1 MSQDMNQQTEER
13 NKTAEAKRPAPA
25 GRRRKRRFGA
35 GFAAGALSVL
45 LIGICA
51 WGAIEILRGGFPF
64 GTYASGQVSENDV
77 SAKLD
82 LLNSLIDQY
91 YLYEGEV
98 DEDALA
104 EGIYSGYTAALGDP
118 YTEYY
123 DREETAAL
131 MESTSG
137 EFSGIGATMT
147 QNTDGPGAV
156 ITAVY
161 EGSPAAEAG
170 LQAGDVISKVD
181 GNDVSGM
188 DLDSIVSLIKGEKGT
203 EVKITVLRY
212 GQEIETAAVRDII
225 QMQTVDS
232 VMLDDQVGYIS
243 VSEFDDVTYDQFKSA
258 LDSLEAQGM
267 AGLVIDLRNNPGGNL
282 DTVTDML
289 KLLLPEGPI
298 VSITD
303 KNGDT
308 EEITCDGSNEFTKPL
323 AVLVNQYSASASE
336 VFCGAVQD
344 YGIGSIVGVTTFGK
358 GVVQQLMDLG
368 DGTCLKVTIAEYYTP
383 SGRSINGIGVEP
395 DVEVEYVYD
404 AENPEADNQLEM
416 AAETVR
422 GELQQG

>member
-51 WGAIEILRGGFPF
+51 CGAIGILRGGFPF

-404 AENPEADNQLEM
+404 AENPEADNQLET

>member
-1 MSQDMNQQTEER
+1 MSQDMNQQTDER

-51 WGAIEILRGGFPF
+51 CGAIGILRGGFPF

-404 AENPEADNQLEM
+404 AENPEADNQLET

>member
-1 MSQDMNQQTEER
+1 MSQDRNQQTEER

-51 WGAIEILRGGFPF
+51 WGAIGILRGGFPF

-188 DLDSIVSLIKGEKGT
+188 DLDSIVSVIKGEKGT

-258 LDSLEAQGM
+258 MDSLEAQGM

-289 KLLLPEGPI
+289 KLLLPEGTI

-404 AENPEADNQLEM
+404 AENPEADNQLET

>member
-51 WGAIEILRGGFPF
+51 CGAIGILRGGFPF

-203 EVKITVLRY
+203 EVKITALRY
-212 GQEIETAAVRDII
+212 GQEIETAAVREII

-344 YGIGSIVGVTTFGK
+344 YGVDSIVGVTTFGK

-383 SGRSINGIGVEP
+383 SGRSIKGIGVGP

-404 AENPEADNQLEM
+404 AENPEADNQLET

-422 GELQQG
+422 AELQQG

>member
-1 MSQDMNQQTEER
+1 MSQDMNRQTEER

-51 WGAIEILRGGFPF
+51 WGAIGILRGGFPF

-232 VMLDDQVGYIS
+232 VMIDDQVGYIS

-404 AENPEADNQLEM
+404 AENPEADNQLET

-422 GELQQG
+422 AELQQG

>member
-1 MSQDMNQQTEER
+1 MSQDRNQQTEER

-51 WGAIEILRGGFPF
+51 WGAIGILRGGFPF

-188 DLDSIVSLIKGEKGT
+188 DLDSIVSVIKGEKGT

-404 AENPEADNQLEM
+404 AENPEADNQLET

-422 GELQQG
+422 AELQQG

>member
-1 MSQDMNQQTEER
+1 MSQDRNQQTEER

-51 WGAIEILRGGFPF
+51 WGAIGILRGGFPF

-188 DLDSIVSLIKGEKGT
+188 DLDSIVSVIKGEKGT

-404 AENPEADNQLEM
+404 AENPEADNQLET

>member
-1 MSQDMNQQTEER
+1 MSQDRNQQTEER

-51 WGAIEILRGGFPF
+51 WGAIGILRGGFPF

-258 LDSLEAQGM
+258 MDSLEAQGM

-344 YGIGSIVGVTTFGK
+344 YGIGSIVGVKTFGK

-404 AENPEADNQLEM
+404 AENPEADNQLET

>member
-51 WGAIEILRGGFPF
+51 WGAIGILRGGFPF

-404 AENPEADNQLEM
+404 AENPEADNQLET

-422 GELQQG
+422 AELQQG

>member
-282 DTVTDML
+282 STVTDML
-289 KLLLPEGPI
+289 KLLLPEGTI

-308 EEITCDGSNEFTKPL
+308 EEVTCDGSNEFTKPL

-336 VFCGAVQD
+336 VFSGAIQD
-344 YGIGSIVGVTTFGK
+344 YGIGSIVGVTTYGK
-358 GVVQQLMDLG
+358 GVVQQLIDLG

-383 SGRSINGIGVEP
+383 SGRSINGVGVKP
-395 DVEVEYVYD
+395 DVEAEYVYD
-404 AENPEADNQLEM
+404 AENPEADNQLET
-416 AAETVR
+416 AVETVMA
-422 GELQQG
+422 ELQQG

>member
-51 WGAIEILRGGFPF
+51 CGAIGILRGGFPF

-147 QNTDGPGAV
+147 QNTDGSGAV

-232 VMLDDQVGYIS
+232 VMLDNQVGYIS

-404 AENPEADNQLEM
+404 AENPEADNQLET

-422 GELQQG
+422 AELQQG

>member
-1 MSQDMNQQTEER
+1 MSQDRNQQTEER

-51 WGAIEILRGGFPF
+51 WGAIGILRGGFPF

-289 KLLLPEGPI
+289 KLLLPEGTI

-404 AENPEADNQLEM
+404 AENPEADNQLET

>member
-1 MSQDMNQQTEER
+1 MSQDMNRQTEER

-51 WGAIEILRGGFPF
+51 WGAIGILRGGFPF

-212 GQEIETAAVRDII
+212 GQEIETTAVRDII

-404 AENPEADNQLEM
+404 AENPEADNQLET

-422 GELQQG
+422 AELQQG

>member
-1 MSQDMNQQTEER
+1 MSQDRNQQTEER

-404 AENPEADNQLEM
+404 AENPEADNQLET

-422 GELQQG
+422 AELQQG

>member
-51 WGAIEILRGGFPF
+51 WGAIGILRGGFPF

-323 AVLVNQYSASASE
+323 TVLVNQYSASASE

-344 YGIGSIVGVTTFGK
+344 YGIGSIVGVTTYGK
-358 GVVQQLMDLG
+358 GVVQQLIDLG

-383 SGRSINGIGVEP
+383 SGRSINGVGVKP
-395 DVEVEYVYD
+395 DVEAEYVYD
-404 AENPEADNQLEM
+404 AENPEADNQLET
-416 AAETVR
+416 AVETVMA
-422 GELQQG
+422 ELQQG

>member
-51 WGAIEILRGGFPF
+51 WGAIGILRGGFPF

-212 GQEIETAAVRDII
+212 GQEIETTAVRDII

-404 AENPEADNQLEM
+404 AENPEADNQLET

>member
-51 WGAIEILRGGFPF
+51 CGAIGILRGGFPF

-203 EVKITVLRY
+203 EVKITALRY

-404 AENPEADNQLEM
+404 AENPEADNQLET

>member
-51 WGAIEILRGGFPF
+51 WGAIGILRGGFPF

-404 AENPEADNQLEM
+404 AENPEADNQLET

>member
-51 WGAIEILRGGFPF
+51 CGAIGILRGGFPF

>member
-1 MSQDMNQQTEER
+1 MSQDRNQQTEER

-51 WGAIEILRGGFPF
+51 WGAIGILRGGFPF

-188 DLDSIVSLIKGEKGT
+188 DLDSIVSVIKGEKGT

-258 LDSLEAQGM
+258 MDSLEAQGM

-289 KLLLPEGPI
+289 KLLLPEGTI

-404 AENPEADNQLEM
+404 AENPEADNQLET

-422 GELQQG
+422 AELQQG

>member
-51 WGAIEILRGGFPF
+51 WGAIGILRGGFPF

-137 EFSGIGATMT
+137 VFSGIGATMT

-188 DLDSIVSLIKGEKGT
+188 DLDSIVSLIKGGKGT

-383 SGRSINGIGVEP
+383 SGRSINGVGVKP
-395 DVEVEYVYD
+395 DVEAEYVYD
-404 AENPEADNQLEM
+404 AENPEADNQLET
-416 AAETVR
+416 AVETVMA
-422 GELQQG
+422 ELQQG